1 MAHLLNRVVC
11 VAEALTGLVLLAN
24 PSFVAEMLLGSDVTG
39 AGVVISRIGG
49 IALIGLGVSCWP
61 GGGARGLQGMTI
73 YNIADAAVGVL
84 SGLQPACAIARALR
98 CRQAVVG
105 DHEVDQCL
113 HADGVVDA
121 PVGHVGGSMRR
132 RSSGVANTASR
143 VASRAG
149 TARASG
155 PLAQASNSSNEQK
168 VRSIEE
174 RP

>member
-73 YNIADAAVGVL
+73 YNILVASYMAFVGMGGHQVGTFWWPAVATHAVVGIL
-84 SGLQPACAIARALR
+84 LARAL
-98 CRQAVVG
+98 V
-105 DHEVDQCL
+105 
-113 HADGVVDA
+113 
-121 PVGHVGGSMRR
+121 
-132 RSSGVANTASR
+132 
-143 VASRAG
+143 
-149 TARASG
+149 
-155 PLAQASNSSNEQK
+155 K
-168 VRSIEE
+168 K
-174 RP
+174 